1 MTNGAPIPDLP
12 YEVITAEN
20 VHRLRQIAR
29 CGCPRLLETNPYRL
43 TADGKTIVVGTTL
56 GLEFYD
62 AATQTKTGGFE
73 VEFLRSF
80 DLTPDGQ
87 YLLILAGESL
97 TVWTKDGQKVREFDL
112 QAGDAWNLNAAALS
126 SDGTLLAFQRK
137 KADWQD
143 VGKVDVYRTVDGS
156 LLDTVR
162 GSGVM
167 FSTDGRYLTTVFDG
181 SVRL

>member
-1 MTNGAPIPDLP
+1 M
-12 YEVITAEN
+12 
-20 VHRLRQIAR
+20 
-29 CGCPRLLETNPYRL
+29 
-43 TADGKTIVVGTTL
+43 
-56 GLEFYD
+56 
-62 AATQTKTGGFE
+62 
-73 VEFLRSF
+73 
-80 DLTPDGQ
+80 
-87 YLLILAGESL
+87 
-97 TVWTKDGQKVREFDL
+97 REFDL

-137 KADWQD
+137 KADWKD

>member
-73 VEFLRSF
+73 VEFLCSF
-80 DLTPDGQ
+80 DLTPDGAIPAHPGWREPDR
-87 YLLILAGESL
+87 LDKRRTEGAGI
-97 TVWTKDGQKVREFDL
+97 
-112 QAGDAWNLNAAALS
+112 
-126 SDGTLLAFQRK
+126 
-137 KADWQD
+137 
-143 VGKVDVYRTVDGS
+143 
-156 LLDTVR
+156 
-162 GSGVM
+162 
-167 FSTDGRYLTTVFDG
+167 
-181 SVRL
+181 